1 MSILDFKTKN
11 LPADLAS
18 GAVGALIAIPDAIA
32 SAILAGVNPIY
43 VFNALMTGTPVGSL
57 FTGSQF
63 MNIASTSAMMLAVG
77 DALVGFDESQ
87 LLSALFTLAVLVGV
101 FQLTL
106 GLLKL
111 GKFTQFIS
119 NTVMIGF
126 LTGVAVLVILGQL
139 GDLTGY
145 DSEFGSTVVAAIDTL
160 IHPGQWDLPSIAVG
174 AVTIALILLFNR
186 TRLKNFS
193 MALAMIIGS
202 VGVYLLGLET
212 VALVGDTTP
221 VSGSIPTPVLPDLV
235 LLPELA
241 LSAVAIGLI
250 GLIQASGVS
259 QSIPNPDGEYADASR
274 DFSAQGIANVVAGT
288 FQGVPEG
295 GSLGGTG
302 VTMSTGAKSR
312 WANVFLG
319 LFVAV
324 FVLLFAFLVDLV
336 AMPTIAAILIVVG
349 IEIINS
355 EEVGDIWDIQ
365 ISKRLILV
373 VTFVATLFL
382 PIQQAVLIGV
392 FLSFIDYIYSSSKD
406 VHLIVLRPTETGT
419 FMEEA
424 IPSEL
429 SDNSVTVLFARGSI
443 YFAAARTIQKMLPSA
458 KKAQRA
464 VVIARWRGNEQI
476 GSTAITVLER
486 YAAELRANGGR
497 LMMSGVHENM
507 KEQLLRTET
516 TEAIPEDAIFMATAT
531 LGESTRA
538 AVAAAET
545 WLAEQGP
552 VEAAPEARG
561 VETNSEE
568 ENQHPSN
575 NSVKEA

>member
-1 MSILDFKTKN
+1 MSFLDFKTKN
-11 LPADLAS
+11 LPADLVS
-18 GAVGALIAIPDAIA
+18 GVVGALIAIPDAIA
-32 SAILAGVNPIY
+32 AATLAGVNPTY

-63 MNIASTSAMMLAVG
+63 MNIAPTSAMMLAVA
-77 DALVGFDESQ
+77 DALIGFDDSEF
-87 LLSALFTLAVLVGV
+87 LSALFTLALLVGI
-101 FQLTL
+101 FQLIL

-145 DSEFGSTVVAAIDTL
+145 DSEVSSTVVAALDTL
-160 IHPGQWDLPSIAVG
+160 LHPGDWDLPTLAIG
-174 AVTIALILLFNR
+174 LVTIALILLFSR

-193 MALAMIIGS
+193 MVLAMVIGTA
-202 VGVYLLGLET
+202 GVLILGLDS
-212 VALVGDTTP
+212 VAQVGDATP
-221 VSGSIPTPVLPDLV
+221 VSGSIPTPVLPDLS
-235 LLPELA
+235 LITELA

-259 QSIPNPDGEYADASR
+259 QSIPNPDGEYADASK
-274 DFSAQGIANVVAGT
+274 DFSAQGISNVVAGT
-288 FQGVPEG
+288 FQGVPLG

-349 IEIINS
+349 IQIINS

-365 ISKRLILV
+365 TSKRLILV

-392 FLSFIDYIYSSSKD
+392 FLSFVDYIYSSSKN
-406 VHLIVLRPTETGT
+406 VRVIVLQPSETGT
-419 FMEEA
+419 FVEEA
-424 IPSEL
+424 APAEL
-429 SDNSVTVLFARGSI
+429 SDDSVTIIFVRGSI
-443 YFAAARTIQKMLPSA
+443 YFAAARTIQDMLPTA
-458 KKAQRA
+458 KTAQRA
-464 VVIARWRGNEQI
+464 VVIARMRGNDQI

-497 LMMSGVHENM
+497 LMMSGVHEDM

-516 TEAIPEDAIFMATAT
+516 TEDIPEDAIFMATAT

-538 AVAAAET
+538 AVAAAEA
-545 WLAEQGP
+545 WLAEQGSAEA
-552 VEAAPEARG
+552 EAAG
-561 VETNSEE
+561 EE
-568 ENQHPSN
+568 ENHNQSN
-575 NSVKEA
+575 NSLKEA

>member
-1 MSILDFKTKN
+1 MSFLDFKTKN

-18 GAVGALIAIPDAIA
+18 GVVGALIAIPDAIA
-32 SAILAGVNPIY
+32 SATLAGVNPIY
-43 VFNALMTGTPVGSL
+43 VFNALMTGAPVGSL

-63 MNIASTSAMMLAVG
+63 MNIASTSAMMLAVA
-77 DALVGFDESQ
+77 DALVGFDESEF
-87 LLSALFTLAVLVGV
+87 LSALFTLTLMVGL
-101 FQLTL
+101 FQLAL

-145 DSEFGSTVVAAIDTL
+145 ESEFGSTVVKAIDTVL
-160 IHPGQWDLPSIAVG
+160 HPGQWDWPSLLIGLA
-174 AVTIALILLFNR
+174 TIALIFLFNR

-202 VGVYLLGLET
+202 LAVFLLGLET

-221 VSGSIPTPVLPDLV
+221 VSGSIPTPVLPDLA
-235 LLPELA
+235 LIPELA

-259 QSIPNPDGEYADASR
+259 QSTPNPDGQYPDASR

-288 FQGVPEG
+288 FQGVPLG

-302 VTMSTGAKSR
+302 VTINTGAKSR
-312 WANVFLG
+312 WANVFNG

-349 IEIINS
+349 IQIINS

-392 FLSFIDYIYSSSKD
+392 FL
-406 VHLIVLRPTETGT
+406 
-419 FMEEA
+419 
-424 IPSEL
+424 
-429 SDNSVTVLFARGSI
+429 
-443 YFAAARTIQKMLPSA
+443 YF
-458 KKAQRA
+458 
-464 VVIARWRGNEQI
+464 
-476 GSTAITVLER
+476 
-486 YAAELRANGGR
+486 
-497 LMMSGVHENM
+497 
-507 KEQLLRTET
+507 
-516 TEAIPEDAIFMATAT
+516 
-531 LGESTRA
+531 
-538 AVAAAET
+538 
-545 WLAEQGP
+545 
-552 VEAAPEARG
+552 VE
-561 VETNSEE
+561 
-568 ENQHPSN
+568 
-575 NSVKEA
+575 

>member
-1 MSILDFKTKN
+1 MSFLDFKTKN
-11 LPADLAS
+11 LPADLVS
-18 GAVGALIAIPDAIA
+18 GVVGALIAIPDAIA
-32 SAILAGVNPIY
+32 AATLAGVNPTY

-63 MNIASTSAMMLAVG
+63 MNIASTSAMMLAVA
-77 DALVGFDESQ
+77 DALIGFDDSEF
-87 LLSALFTLAVLVGV
+87 LSALFTLALLVGI
-101 FQLTL
+101 FQLIL

-145 DSEFGSTVVAAIDTL
+145 DSEVSSTVVAALDTL
-160 IHPGQWDLPSIAVG
+160 LHPGDWDLPTLAIG
-174 AVTIALILLFNR
+174 LVTIALILLFSR

-193 MALAMIIGS
+193 MVLAMVIGTA
-202 VGVYLLGLET
+202 GVLILGLDS
-212 VALVGDTTP
+212 VAQVGDATP
-221 VSGSIPTPVLPDLV
+221 VSGSIPTPVLPDLS
-235 LLPELA
+235 LITELA

-259 QSIPNPDGEYADASR
+259 QSIPNPDGEYADASK
-274 DFSAQGIANVVAGT
+274 DFSAQGISNVVAGT
-288 FQGVPEG
+288 FQGVPLG

-349 IEIINS
+349 IQIINS

-365 ISKRLILV
+365 TSKHLILV

-392 FLSFIDYIYSSSKD
+392 FLSFVDYIYSSSKN
-406 VHLIVLRPTETGT
+406 VRVIVLQPSETGT
-419 FMEEA
+419 FVEEA
-424 IPSEL
+424 APAEL
-429 SDNSVTVLFARGSI
+429 SDDSVTIIFVRGSI
-443 YFAAARTIQKMLPSA
+443 YFAAARTIQDMLPTA
-458 KKAQRA
+458 KTAQRA
-464 VVIARWRGNEQI
+464 VVIARMRGNDQI

-497 LMMSGVHENM
+497 LMMSGVHEDM

-516 TEAIPEDAIFMATAT
+516 TEDIPEDAIFMATAT

-538 AVAAAET
+538 AVAAAEA
-545 WLAEQGP
+545 WLAEQGSAEA
-552 VEAAPEARG
+552 EAAG
-561 VETNSEE
+561 EE
-568 ENQHPSN
+568 ENHNQSN
-575 NSVKEA
+575 NSLKEA

>member
-1 MSILDFKTKN
+1 MSFLDFKTKN

-18 GAVGALIAIPDAIA
+18 GAAGALIAIPDAIA
-32 SAILAGVNPIY
+32 SATLAGVNPTY

-63 MNIASTSAMMLAVG
+63 MNIAATSAMMLAVA
-77 DALVGFDESQ
+77 DALVGFDESEF
-87 LLSALFTLAVLVGV
+87 LSALFTLTLLVGV
-101 FQLTL
+101 FQLIL

-145 DSEFGSTVVAAIDTL
+145 ESEVSSTVVAAIDTI
-160 IHPGQWDLPSIAVG
+160 IHPGQWDWPSLAIG
-174 AVTIALILLFNR
+174 ALTVAIILLLNR
-186 TRLKNFS
+186 TRLKTIS
-193 MALAMIIGS
+193 MAVAMIVASAAVVLLNLDS
-202 VGVYLLGLET
+202 V
-212 VALVGDTTP
+212 AQVGDTTP
-221 VSGSIPTPVLPDLV
+221 VSGTIPTPVLPELS
-235 LLPELA
+235 LIPELA

-250 GLIQASGVS
+250 GLIQSSGVS
-259 QSIPNPDGEYADASR
+259 QGIPNPDGEYPDASK
-274 DFSAQGIANVVAGT
+274 DFSAQGIANIVAGT
-288 FQGVPEG
+288 FKGTPLG

-336 AMPTIAAILIVVG
+336 AMPAIAAILIVVG

-365 ISKRLILV
+365 VSKRLILV
-373 VTFVATLFL
+373 ITFVATLFL

-392 FLSFIDYIYSSSKD
+392 FLSFIDYIYSSSIN
-406 VHLIVLRPTETGT
+406 VRLIALRPTETGA
-419 FMEEA
+419 FVEEPA
-424 IPSEL
+424 PAEL
-429 SDNSVTVLFARGSI
+429 ADQSVTVLFVRGSI
-443 YFAAARTIQKMLPSA
+443 HFAAARTIQDMLPSA
-458 KKAQRA
+458 KTAQQA
-464 VVIARWRGNEQI
+464 VVIARMRGNDQI
-476 GSTAITVLER
+476 GSTAITVFER

-497 LMMSGVHENM
+497 LMMSGVHENV
-507 KEQLLRTET
+507 KKQLIRTET
-516 TEAIPEDAIFMATAT
+516 TESIPEDALFMATAT
-531 LGESTRA
+531 LGESTKA
-538 AVAAAET
+538 AVARAEA
-545 WLAEQGP
+545 WLSEQEP
-552 VEAAPEARG
+552 FARATEA
-561 VETNSEE
+561 TSME
-568 ENQHPSN
+568 ENLNQPDDSE
-575 NSVKEA
+575 KES